1 MSRAAIFKDKTAI
14 TEKIREAAASVL
26 PIVLIVVLLCF
37 GVLPVGTDVI
47 YHIPCL
53 KNINTVDTTGAGDS
67 FCGAALSKLLDYS
80 LDFNS
85 LNEDSYVDILRFAN
99 AAANISTTC
108 YGAVPSMPESETI
121 ESVLMNNSIK
131 VTKIV

>member
-1 MSRAAIFKDKTAI
+1 MIFEEFIKKANIGYPDIFTN
-14 TEKIREAAASVL
+14 
-26 PIVLIVVLLCF
+26 LLQRKF
-37 GVLPVGTDVI
+37 RGG
-47 YHIPCL
+47 
-53 KNINTVDTTGAGDS
+53 KQS